1 MKKFAA
7 NEIERFVEAQN
18 APYYGSYVQALSEIR
33 GGEKR
38 SHWIWYIFPQLRMLS
53 RSDIA
58 IYYGIEDRAEALSY
72 LQHPLLV
79 ERLREICGALLC
91 HKQKQVE
98 TILGCADAL
107 KLRSSMTLFDALSPD
122 DIFAQVLDAF
132 YQGERCDMTLKILK
146 LKN

>member
-1 MKKFAA
+1 MKKLAA
-7 NEIERFVEAQN
+7 NDIERFIEAQN
-18 APYYGSYVQALSEIR
+18 APYYGSYAQALNEIR

-38 SHWIWYIFPQLRMLS
+38 SHWIWYIFPQLRLLS

-58 IYYGIEDRAEALSY
+58 IYYGIEDGAEALEY
-72 LQHPLLV
+72 LQHPLLA

-91 HKQKQVE
+91 HKQKSVE
-98 TILGCADAL
+98 AILGSTDAL
-107 KLRSSMTLFDALSPD
+107 KLRSSMTLFDALSPN

-132 YQGERCDMTLKILK
+132 YQGERCEITLKILN